1 MRCVGLGAHETPPAQ
16 HAFVAEGYFVA
27 ANALNAKVA
36 L

>member
-1 MRCVGLGAHETPPAQ
+1 MRCVGQGVHETQPAQ
-16 HAFVAEGYFVA
+16 HAFVAEGSFIA